1 MCINN
6 QVHLKWM
13 RRAID
18 LAKLGE
24 GFTSPN
30 PLVGAV
36 ITDKD
41 GELISEGFHLKAGM
55 PHAEAMAFNNLRENP
70 QGGSLYVNLEP
81 CCHEGKTPP
90 CVDKIIASGI
100 KKVFISIKDPD
111 LRVAGKGISR
121 LKDAGIEIA
130 LGLCERESLEINKAF
145 IHRNLTGNSYG
156 VLKWAMSIDGRI
168 GLKNGLSKWIS
179 NESSRELVHSLRSK
193 FDAVVVGGNT
203 VRKDNPLLTSRG
215 EKNPEPMRVV
225 FTRTLDLP
233 ANSKLWD
240 CSKARTLIVYNSLS
254 ANENYLKR
262 IPSCVEVEKLTTS
275 NPRDLSTLL
284 AKKGCNKILWEC
296 GPKLATLAL
305 ADGCIQETM
314 TFISPK
320 IIGGVNSMNPFSDFN
335 FNDMSEVINLKKSEI
350 RFLKN
355 DLYLRNLV

>member
-1 MCINN
+1 MDGSI
-6 QVHLKWM
+6 HIKLM
-13 RRAID
+13 RRAIN
-18 LAKLGE
+18 LALLGN
-24 GFTSPN
+24 GATSPN

-36 ITDKD
+36 ITNKKS
-41 GELISEGFHLKAGM
+41 EIISEGYHQKSGM
-55 PHAEAMAFNNLRENP
+55 PHAEAMAFNNLRANP

-81 CCHEGKTPP
+81 CCHAGKTPP
-90 CVDKIIASGI
+90 CVDKIISSGI
-100 KKVFISIKDPD
+100 KRVFISIKDPD
-111 LRVAGKGISR
+111 SRVAGKGICR
-121 LKDAGIEIA
+121 LKDAGIDIH

-179 NESSRELVHSLRSK
+179 NDSSRELVHSMRSE

-203 VRKDNPLLTSRG
+203 VRKDNPLLTTRG
-215 EKNPEPMRVV
+215 EKNPEPIRVV

-233 ANSKLWD
+233 ANSELWD
-240 CSKARTLIVYNSLS
+240 CSKARTLIVYNSLT
-254 ANENYLKR
+254 ANENHLKR

-305 ADGCIQETM
+305 GDGCIQETM

-320 IIGGVNSMNPFSDFN
+320 IIGGVNAMNPFSDFN

-350 RFLKN
+350 RFIKN